1 MDKDLS
7 KVKRDL
13 RKLLR
18 SQPLAVLATQNQ
30 GQPYASLVAF
40 ASSDD
45 LKSLY
50 FATTRSTRKYANLSG
65 DSRVA
70 MLVDNRSNKASD
82 FRWAMAATA
91 TGTAKEVDPAREG
104 ARTGTLPCQTSP
116 SEGFCPFAHLCL
128 LRDPGPDFFRRHP
141 LSERGGGS
149 HQTMKLVLSL
159 HEITRRDRARIGGK
173 GFALA
178 MMQRRGLHVPEA
190 LCISTEAYHGV
201 CDINRPAG
209 SDAHGALPQT
219 L

>member
-1 MDKDLS
+1 MDKDIG

-40 ASSDD
+40 ASSND

-70 MLVDNRSNKASD
+70 MLVDNRSNKVSD

-91 TGTAKEVDPAREG
+91 TGTAEEVDPRERE
-104 ARTGTLPCQTSP
+104 RTLDRYL
-116 SEGFCPFAHLCL
+116 EKH
-128 LRDPGPDFFRRHP
+128 HH
-141 LSERGGGS
+141 LSEFVHSPTCAFCKIRV
-149 HQTMKLVLSL
+149 QTFFVV
-159 HEITRRDRARIGGK
+159 TR
-173 GFALA
+173 F
-178 MMQRRGLHVPEA
+178 QNVVEVHV
-190 LCISTEAYHGV
+190 
-201 CDINRPAG
+201 RP
-209 SDAHGALPQT
+209 
-219 L
+219 